1 MIDIIIDLLSNIMEG
16 LFPAILDRFKTLKK
30 YKKRLKFIA
39 VLILLLTMAYTIFV
53 KGVFKR
59 TVDLRIKFAKTIIQF
74 ILTFSSLM
82 A

>member
-16 LFPAILDRFKTLKK
+16 LFPAILDRFKALKK